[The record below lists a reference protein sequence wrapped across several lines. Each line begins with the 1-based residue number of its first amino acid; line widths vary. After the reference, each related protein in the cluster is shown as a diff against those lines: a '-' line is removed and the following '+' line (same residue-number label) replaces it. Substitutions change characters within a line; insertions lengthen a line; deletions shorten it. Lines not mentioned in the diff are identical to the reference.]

1 MPYNNYTRLYY
12 KQWFKKNENSNRD
25 YIKGG
30 MKGKSINEFKSV
42 NQLYLTEINFING
55 FNKVQE

>member
-1 MPYNNYTRLYY
+1 
-12 KQWFKKNENSNRD
+12 
-25 YIKGG
+25 